1 MLPVMFFFLLATSLL
16 TCLSQ
21 DINGNSYSWA
31 WLHATNQSS
40 FRDAGTLR
48 FYLYCFEKKHMTNDL
63 ILSNVKEHNSI
74 TKIRSNIDFAKIFLS
89 L

>member
-1 MLPVMFFFLLATSLL
+1 MHEK
-16 TCLSQ
+16 Q
-21 DINGNSYSWA
+21 HNENSYWWA

-74 TKIRSNIDFAKIFLS
+74 IKIRSNIDFAKIVYMMFMTLFYYI
-89 L
+89 